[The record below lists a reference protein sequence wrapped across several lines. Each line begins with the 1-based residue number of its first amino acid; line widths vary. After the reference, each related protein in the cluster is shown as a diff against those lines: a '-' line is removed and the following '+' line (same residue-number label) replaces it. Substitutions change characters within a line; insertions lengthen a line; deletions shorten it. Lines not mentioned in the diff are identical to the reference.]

1 MINNMKNK
9 SELEREG
16 QLISTNYINTNYL
29 NHEEICSFIAY
40 AQKLVGRL
48 SSQHDLT
55 FEERMFLDSAYDD
68 LGRVFQSHFRNVAK
82 NISKE
87 DLKNERQP

>member
-1 MINNMKNK
+1 MKIDEKVNKENK

-16 QLISTNYINTNYL
+16 QLTSTDYLNTNYL
-29 NHEEICSFIAY
+29 DHEEICALIAY

-82 NISKE
+82 NFSKE
-87 DLKNERQP
+87 DLKK